1 MNRRESPEINVGSM
15 ADIAFLLLIFFL
27 VTTTMEVDLGIPKRL
42 PQKITDTD
50 IELLDKNVLE
60 IHINAKNE
68 IMVEDVLISNVG
80 EIKQLAIDFIDNGG
94 GTDKNGNVCDWCK
107 GRKAQNLSD
116 HPDKAVITIKSSR
129 NSSYATYISVQNEV
143 LSAYTQLRNNLSAN
157 LYGKSFEVLLN
168 EQKLSNNTILTDKVE
183 LIKNKYP
190 QHLIEED
197 PIK

>member
-1 MNRRESPEINVGSM
+1 MNRRESPEINAGSM

-42 PQKITDTD
+42 PQKVTDQN
-50 IELLDKNVLE
+50 IELVDKNVLE

-68 IMVEDVLISNVG
+68 IMVEDVLVSNVG

-94 GTDKNGNVCDWCK
+94 GTDKNGNPCDWCK

-116 HPDKAVITIKSSR
+116 HPDKAVIIIKSSR
-129 NSSYATYISVQNEV
+129 NTSYATYISVQNEI
-143 LSAYTQLRNNLSAN
+143 LSAYTQLRNDLSTN

-168 EQKLSNNTILTDKVE
+168 EQKLSNNTVLADKVE

>member
-1 MNRRESPEINVGSM
+1 MNRRESPEINAGSM

-94 GTDKNGNVCDWCK
+94 GTDKNGNDCDWCK

-129 NSSYATYISVQNEV
+129 NTSYATYISVQNEI
-143 LSAYTQLRNNLSAN
+143 LSAYTQLRNDLSTN

-168 EQKLSNNTILTDKVE
+168 EQKLSNNTVLADKVE